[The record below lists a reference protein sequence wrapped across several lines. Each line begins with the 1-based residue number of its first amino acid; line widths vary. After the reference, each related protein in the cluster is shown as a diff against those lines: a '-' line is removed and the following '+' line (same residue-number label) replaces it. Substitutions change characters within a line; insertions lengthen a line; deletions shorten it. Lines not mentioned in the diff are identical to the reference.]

1 MAKAVAAGF
10 GLLLILSGSISA
22 GGGDDAAW
30 QLLQQGGRVV
40 LIRHSLA
47 PGVGDPPNFKLE
59 DCTTQRN
66 LSDEGRRQ
74 ARAIGEAFRRAE
86 VPIEK
91 VYSSQWCRCRDT
103 ARLAFESYVAHP
115 SLNSFF
121 RQSELQNV
129 QIAAMKSLIE
139 ANRPLSGN
147 LILVTH
153 QVNITALTG
162 IVPASSE
169 MVVVRINEAGE
180 LTVHARIAW
189 SEREPRR

>member
-1 MAKAVAAGF
+1 MAKTIAAVV
-10 GLLLILSGSISA
+10 GLLLLMPGGSFAAEES
-22 GGGDDAAW
+22 DAAW
-30 QLLQQGGRVV
+30 QLLQQGGLVV

-47 PGVGDPPNFKLE
+47 PGFGDPLGFRLE

-66 LSDEGRRQ
+66 LSEDGRRQ
-74 ARAIGEAFRRAE
+74 AQAIGEAFRRRD

-103 ARLAFESYVAHP
+103 ARFAFGFYLEHQA
-115 SLNSFF
+115 LNSFF
-121 RQSELQNV
+121 EQPALKNAQT
-129 QIAAMKSLIE
+129 AAMNSLLE
-139 ANRPLSGN
+139 ENRPLSGN

-169 MVVVRINEAGE
+169 MVLARINEAGE
-180 LTVHARIAW
+180 LTVCARIAMI
-189 SEREPRR
+189 E